1 MKNRADKKTSRSA
14 SDGAATGSTAVT
26 ATAVSPKKFKPSTK
40 ALIEAPPA
48 PVLITHVVEP
58 GRVNP
63 YGCSPPG
70 YSCMSYTAATPRL
83 WRRAQVSINEAVI
96 GDQQLFS
103 TNADLEYVEDW
114 IVQLIERELLGYL
127 QPPEGEDRIKVSI
140 TAPHA
145 EAITQALIVKANSFP
160 SDGGCGQG

>member
-14 SDGAATGSTAVT
+14 SDGAATGSTAVL
-26 ATAVSPKKFKPSTK
+26 PKQPKLSTK
-40 ALIEAPPA
+40 AAVEAPPT
-48 PVLITHVVEP
+48 PVTITYVIEP

-70 YSCMSYTAATPRL
+70 YSCMSYTASTPRL
-83 WRRAQVSINEAVI
+83 WRRTTVSLNEAVI

-127 QPPEGEDRIKVSI
+127 QPPEGEDRIKVSL
-140 TAPHA
+140 TAANA